1 MNPANYPCFAIVNR
15 PTNRTD
21 LYMLK
26 ILIVALLLAVI
37 ASLFSGLFFL
47 IRDGGKTNRVINS
60 LALRVALSVLLLLV
74 ILLSLWQGG
83 LTLNPTP

>member
-1 MNPANYPCFAIVNR
+1 
-15 PTNRTD
+15 
-21 LYMLK
+21 MLK
-26 ILIVALLLAVI
+26 TLIVTLLLAVI
-37 ASLFSGLFFL
+37 VSLFSGLFFL

-74 ILLSLWQGG
+74 IVLSLWQGG

>member
-1 MNPANYPCFAIVNR
+1 
-15 PTNRTD
+15 
-21 LYMLK
+21 MLK

>member
-1 MNPANYPCFAIVNR
+1 
-15 PTNRTD
+15 
-21 LYMLK
+21 MLK
-26 ILIVALLLAVI
+26 ILILALLMAVI
-37 ASLFSGLFFL
+37 VSLFSGLFFL
-47 IRDGGKTNRVINS
+47 IRDGGQTNRVINS